1 MTTAIDI
8 NTNKIIT
15 VKPIAIC
22 QSDACD
28 TLLIADA
35 NTGKGIWMGYRL
47 DWRIDPE
54 TLTTTP
60 KKSKACTERTR
71 KSGSPRLISCLLTTV
86 LSWVLSTKNPE
97 IGMSWL
103 KSDFRANFAVPVM
116 R

>member
-35 NTGKGIWMGYRL
+35 NTGRGIWMGYDT
-47 DWRIDPE
+47 DWQIDLE
-54 TLTTTP
+54 DGNLNHDAE
-60 KKSKACTERTR
+60 KIEGVYGGDEDEWKAAANKLLADYGFKLGAFDEE
-71 KSGSPRLISCLLTTV
+71 SGDRYELV
-86 LSWVLSTKNPE
+86 E
-97 IGMSWL
+97 
-103 KSDFRANFAVPVM
+103 A
-116 R
+116 

>member
-54 TLTTTP
+54 DGDLDHDAE
-60 KKSKACTERTR
+60 KIEGVYGEDEEEWESAANKLLADYGFKLGAFDEE
-71 KSGSPRLISCLLTTV
+71 SGDRYELV
-86 LSWVLSTKNPE
+86 EV
-97 IGMSWL
+97 
-103 KSDFRANFAVPVM
+103 
-116 R
+116 